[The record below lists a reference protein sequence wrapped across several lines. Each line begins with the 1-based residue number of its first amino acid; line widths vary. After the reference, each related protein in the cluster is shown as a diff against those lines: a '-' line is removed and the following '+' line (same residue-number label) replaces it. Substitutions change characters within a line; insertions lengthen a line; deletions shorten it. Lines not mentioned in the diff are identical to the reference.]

1 MKSREGGF
9 TLLEVL
15 FSFVIAASVLVVSI
29 QTFASAGR
37 GIARVQEREAMA
49 RLARSRLYEME
60 AYFRNSGQ
68 KTHAG
73 VWSGI
78 YEWGSSV
85 ERIAGS
91 ASDHGLYRVRTAIAR
106 QRPSTGPITYELSM
120 IIVVSEHDA

>member
-1 MKSREGGF
+1 MKSRERGF

-68 KTHAG
+68 KTRAG

-91 ASDHGLYRVRTAIAR
+91 ASDHGLYRVRTSITR